1 MAFADNLL
9 RFRPGAPFQNAVALT
24 CGY

>member
-9 RFRPGAPFQNAVALT
+9 RFRPGAPFQNVVDLT